1 VDLVKA
7 RSPILLLLLLTVI
20 LIQPPSVAG
29 QDGFRDVCQEDPNQ
43 LLQNCDFSQG
53 LNGWQTFIEGGQ
65 VSISTIDGGACHSPL
80 CPAAFFVSNGSFIA
94 GLYQQVPA
102 TPGVTYWAN
111 VTWLVFEPAG
121 KVDNTV
127 GRRVGIDPT
136 GGTDPT
142 SPAIV
147 WSQELWRTFESC
159 EYKICPELQVSV
171 EAQNST
177 ITVFV
182 RIEDTWKDRHD
193 EFSYVPEAFFGMEEQ
208 FWLDDVGVIPIG
220 AAPAPPPEPPTPTPI
235 PPTSTPAPD
244 TQMLAQQAIDTPLP
258 PTETP
263 VPTEVISVSPTP
275 EPTNPIPTDTPTPLP
290 PTPTLTTTPTPTFTP
305 VPPTSTST
313 PTPSPTVTPTA
324 TPEPFLPAGL
334 GIVGGGAVCLVGA
347 GLVVLLV
354 VGAFLF
360 WLYRLGMS
368 EDEEYEDEEIWE
380 AGDQEIWESGSR
392 GIGKSGNREIR
403 ESGDREIW
411 EPRSQKTEGSRD
423 QDTEESGKT
432 NDFPDS

>member
-1 VDLVKA
+1 MVLAKAA
-7 RSPILLLLLLTVI
+7 RSPILLLLLLTII
-20 LIQPPSVAG
+20 LLQPLPVVG
-29 QDGFRDVCQEDPNQ
+29 QGGFPDVCQEDPNQ
-43 LLQNCDFSQG
+43 LLQNCGFSQG

-147 WSQELWRTFESC
+147 WSQDLWHTFETC
-159 EYKICPELQVSV
+159 AFKICPELQVSAA
-171 EAQNST
+171 AQNST

-182 RIEDTWKDRHD
+182 RIEDTWKDRRD
-193 EFSYVPEAFFGMEEQ
+193 EFSFVPDHFFGMEEQ

-220 AAPAPPPEPPTPTPI
+220 AAPAPTPE
-235 PPTSTPAPD
+235 PPTSTPVPATPVS
-244 TQMLAQQAIDTPLP
+244 AQPTNTLPP

-263 VPTEVISVSPTP
+263 VPAEEISVSPTP
-275 EPTNPIPTDTPTPLP
+275 EPTTPSPTDTLTSLP
-290 PTPTLTTTPTPTFTP
+290 PTPTASSTPTPTFTS
-305 VPPTSTST
+305 VPPTFT
-313 PTPSPTVTPTA
+313 PIPSPTVTPTS
-324 TPEPFLPAGL
+324 TPEPFLPGGL
-334 GIVGGGAVCLVGA
+334 GVVGGGAVCLVGA

-354 VGAFLF
+354 VGAFLL
-360 WLYRLGMS
+360 WLYRLGIS
-368 EDEEYEDEEIWE
+368 EDEDLGDGEVWE
-380 AGDQEIWESGSR
+380 SDDQTPGQSGDQDVGDQEIGR
-392 GIGKSGNREIR
+392 SGNEV
-403 ESGDREIW
+403 
-411 EPRSQKTEGSRD
+411 T
-423 QDTEESGKT
+423 
-432 NDFPDS
+432 